1 MLSTTQPFT
10 LNLKT
15 GKFKYLKYMQTKF
28 QLIWSSQKINKNI
41 EYYNSHVT
49 FSRNNN
55 SSVEI
60 LTCATPYNATH
71 ISDNY
76 VLFTGNYTK
85 LFCLF
90 LIVPIKLHIF
100 IVFLNN

>member
-76 VLFTGNYTK
+76 ELFTGNYTE
-85 LFCLF
+85 LFFFWLCQLNY
-90 LIVPIKLHIF
+90 IF
-100 IVFLNN
+100 FFVFLNN